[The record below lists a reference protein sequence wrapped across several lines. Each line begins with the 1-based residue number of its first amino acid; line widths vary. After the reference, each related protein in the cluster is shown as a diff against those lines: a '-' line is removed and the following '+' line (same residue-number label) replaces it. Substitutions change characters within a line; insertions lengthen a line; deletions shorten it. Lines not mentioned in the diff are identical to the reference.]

1 MIIRLAIEDPKA
13 LEQVRAR
20 HAPATAPSAPQKKA
34 PQPVPAPQSVES
46 VPVMKRAESLPATV
60 SRTVSARQTPETQ
73 RTYARA
79 G

>member
-13 LEQVRAR
+13 LEQVHTRY
-20 HAPATAPSAPQKKA
+20 APAAAPSAPQKTT
-34 PQPVPAPQSVES
+34 PQPQSVET
-46 VPVMKRAESLPATV
+46 VPVKERAESLPATAP
-60 SRTVSARQTPETQ
+60 RTVSARQTPETQ